1 MIVIDA
7 SALAKLIFKEEGW
20 EEVAEVLKREDISID
35 YIIKEVTNSI
45 WRRLIRNE
53 ITSEEARVMY
63 KAVKEILG
71 KALKVE
77 EELPYM
83 NGAFEIS
90 LRQKITIYDSL
101 YIAVA
106 KKNGFTL
113 LTADHK
119 QAQVA
124 STENVQILLIEC

>member
-1 MIVIDA
+1 VIVIDA

-20 EEVAEVLKREDISID
+20 EEVAEVLKRGVISID
-35 YIIKEVTNSI
+35 YIIKEVANSI
-45 WRRLIRNE
+45 LRRLVRNE
-53 ITSEEARVMY
+53 VTYEEAKVMY
-63 KAVKEILG
+63 RAMKEILG
-71 KALKVE
+71 KALRFE

-83 NGAFEIS
+83 DEAFEIS
-90 LRQKITIYDSL
+90 LRQKTTIYDSL

-106 KKNGFTL
+106 KKNRFTL

-124 STENVQILLIEC
+124 STENVQTILI